1 MVLSSKYEM
10 VRKLAREFADTE
22 FTKEVL
28 DEAEETGQL
37 SFEVLD
43 KMAKAGFFG
52 IKIPKEYGGQ
62 GGDCMEY
69 AIVMEELCQT
79 STVSGVFVSLAN
91 SLGSAPI
98 LVAGTEEQKREYLPR
113 IADGSSR
120 ACFGLTEPNAGSDA
134 GSMQTKAAKVGDEY
148 ILNGSK
154 CFITQAPISDF
165 GIIFAKTAP
174 YQGTKSVTA
183 FIVDLHLPGVS
194 FGKPEKKMGIE
205 GCPTSD
211 IVFEDVHIPASCRLG
226 AEGKGYGLAMQTL
239 DLGRM
244 GAAAQA
250 LGTAEGCL
258 KESISYAKERKQ
270 FGKPIGRFQALSFM
284 LADMKTDVEAM
295 RQLVYYSARVKDEG
309 IHDPNAA
316 CEAKL
321 FCGEKVNEI
330 AYKAVQIHGGYGYMK
345 DYAVERQYRDA
356 RILSIYEGT
365 SQVQQ
370 MVISG
375 NILR

>member
-1 MVLSSKYEM
+1 MDSSQKYDM
-10 VRKLAREFADTE
+10 IRSLAKEFAETE

-37 SFEVLD
+37 SFEVLQ
-43 KMAKAGFFG
+43 KMADAGFFG
-52 IKIPKEYGGQ
+52 IKIPVKYGGQ
-62 GGDCMEY
+62 GGDCMAY
-69 AIVMEELCQT
+69 TIVMEELCQK
-79 STVSGVFVSLAN
+79 STVAGVYVSLAN

-98 LVAGTEEQKREYLPR
+98 ITAGTEEQKNRYLPG
-113 IADGSSR
+113 IADGTGR
-120 ACFGLTEPNAGSDA
+120 TCFGLTEPGAGSDA
-134 GSMQTKAAKVGDEY
+134 ASMQTKAVKDGSEY
-148 ILNGSK
+148 VINGSK
-154 CFITQAPISDF
+154 CFISMAPISDY

-174 YQGTKSVTA
+174 FIGTKSITA

-194 FGKPEKKMGIE
+194 FGKPENKMGIE

-211 IVFEDVHIPASCRLG
+211 IVFEDVRIPESCRLG
-226 AEGKGYGLAMQTL
+226 AEGKGYGLAMGTL

-250 LGTAEGCL
+250 LGTAVGCL
-258 KESISYAKERKQ
+258 NESINYAKERKQ
-270 FGKPIGRFQALSFM
+270 FGKPIGKFQSLSFM
-284 LADMKTDVEAM
+284 LADMATDVEAM
-295 RQLVYYSARVKDEG
+295 RRLTYYSAEVRDKGLKDA
-309 IHDPNAA
+309 NAA
-316 CEAKL
+316 CMAKL

-345 DYAVERQYRDA
+345 EYAVERKYRDA

-375 NILR
+375 NLMR